1 LVSRTARR
9 RSGRVSH
16 LRESVERRK
25 DPVNAP
31 DEGPPILGNW
41 RRLYI
46 IILLYLAC
54 IITAL
59 YVFTR
64 VFDS

>member
-1 LVSRTARR
+1 
-9 RSGRVSH
+9 
-16 LRESVERRK
+16 
-25 DPVNAP
+25 VNAP

-41 RRLYI
+41 RRLYV